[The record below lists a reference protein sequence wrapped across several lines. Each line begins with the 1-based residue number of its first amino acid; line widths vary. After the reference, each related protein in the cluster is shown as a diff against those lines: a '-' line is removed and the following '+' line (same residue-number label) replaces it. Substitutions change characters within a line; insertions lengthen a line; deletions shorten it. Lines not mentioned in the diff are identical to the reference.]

1 MSICLCY
8 DNEHSKDGIGAQV
21 LRIIQVYCLAREYGL
36 GFVSRNILQFD
47 SAPTDNFDLENPKE
61 LYFEKVR
68 EYLQLDAIACT
79 KEHTVHHLKIS
90 KFLTVPI
97 LLRLWV
103 SQRNWRSRRVQSHE
117 LWIVKDPYGLTL
129 HKPNILRHFRL
140 SRPPLD
146 KSLKQEN
153 TFNIQI
159 HIRRAAI
166 SEHIQSERYT
176 PTEWYLKIL
185 TDITT
190 ALEENHQFYKII
202 IHTDVAQE
210 NLNISTSGLSKESL
224 AYSKTRGLV
233 VNEDETITLEY
244 EDFLTSFE
252 MFKNVEIVSNI
263 NPIDAWR
270 IMQQADLLILARST
284 FSVIP
289 ALLIQDGFVI
299 SPKGFFNGPMEWI
312 YFDDLAELDVVNL
325 QKIIATKSEP
335 YRTEGNPTT
344 GNSSWS

>member
-8 DNEHSKDGIGAQV
+8 DNENSKDGIGAQV
-21 LRIIQVYCLAREYGL
+21 LRIIQVYCLAREYDL
-36 GFVSRNILQFD
+36 GFVYRNILQFD
-47 SAPTDNFDLENPKE
+47 SAPTDNFDSDNPKE

-68 EYLQLDAIACT
+68 EYLQLNTITCT
-79 KEHTVHHLKIS
+79 EEHTVHHLETS

-103 SQRNWRSRRVQSHE
+103 SQRNWKSRRAQSHE
-117 LWIVKDPYGLTL
+117 LWTVKDPYGLTL
-129 HKPNILRHFRL
+129 RKPNILRHFRL
-140 SRPPLD
+140 SRPPLEN
-146 KSLKQEN
+146 SLKLDN

-176 PTEWYLKIL
+176 PTEWYRKIL
-185 TDITT
+185 TDVTT
-190 ALEENHQFYKII
+190 ALEENHQFYKIT
-202 IHTDVAQE
+202 IHTDVAQT

-224 AYSKTRGLV
+224 AYSKTRGLI

-244 EDFLTSFE
+244 EDFLTSFG

-289 ALLIQDGFVI
+289 ALLIQDGSVV
-299 SPKGFFNGPMEWI
+299 SPRGFFNGPREWI
-312 YFDDLAELDVVNL
+312 YLDNLAELGVVNL
-325 QKIIATKSEP
+325 RRIIAT
-335 YRTEGNPTT
+335 
-344 GNSSWS
+344 